1 MKNISA
7 VFIKQLKDT
16 VRNKTVL
23 IQFLMF
29 PLMTIIMENTIKL
42 ENMPDNFFSELYA
55 VMYVGMAPLTA
66 MSAIIAE
73 EKEKNTLRVLLM
85 ANVKPHEYMLG
96 VGSYVWLL
104 CMAGALVIGLCTDY
118 SISAFASYML
128 SMAAGFVISILIG
141 SSIGLLSP
149 GQMAATSVSIPLM
162 SLFSFLPMIAMFN
175 STIEKIA
182 EFCYTYQIRLF
193 LSQPDGDIMSLA
205 GIIVLACSFAAA
217 VITFIIAYK
226 RNGLE

>member
-7 VFIKQLKDT
+7 IFVRQLKDT
-16 VRNKTVL
+16 IKNKSIL

-29 PLMTIIMENTIKL
+29 PVMTLIMENTVKIDG
-42 ENMPDNFFSELYA
+42 MPSHFFAELFA

-66 MSAIIAE
+66 VSAIISE

-104 CMAGALVIGLCTDY
+104 CMSGAVVIGLSTGYC
-118 SISAFASYML
+118 AAEFASFML
-128 SMAAGFVISILIG
+128 IMAVGFIISIMMGATVGLI
-141 SSIGLLSP
+141 SKSQMVAASI
-149 GQMAATSVSIPLM
+149 TIPLM
-162 SLFSFLPMIAMFN
+162 MVPSFLPMLAMFN

-182 EFCYTYQIRLF
+182 KFCYTYQIKLF
-193 LSQPDGDIMSLA
+193 LSLPEGDIMSA
-205 GIIVLACSFAAA
+205 EGIIVLTCSLIVAIVA
-217 VITFIIAYK
+217 FIIAYK
-226 RNGLE
+226 RNGLD

>member
-7 VFIKQLKDT
+7 IFFRQLKDT
-16 VRNKTVL
+16 IKNKSVL

-29 PLMTIIMENTIKL
+29 PMMTLIMENTIKL
-42 ENMPDNFFSELYA
+42 DNMPPNFFAELYA

-66 MSAIIAE
+66 VSSIIAE

-104 CMAGALVIGLCTDY
+104 CMAGALVIGLCADY
-118 SISAFASYML
+118 SALAMVGYML
-128 SMAAGFVISILIG
+128 VMAVGFVISILAG
-141 SSIGLLSP
+141 ATVGLLSP
-149 GQMAATSVSIPLM
+149 GQMAATSISVPM
-162 SLFSFLPMIAMFN
+162 MTVFSFLPMIAMFN

-182 EFCYTYQIRLF
+182 KFCYTYQIKLF
-193 LSQPDGDIMSLA
+193 LALPDGDIMSMS
-205 GIIVLACSFAAA
+205 GIIVLACSFAVA
-217 VITFIIAYK
+217 VTAFIISYK